1 MNTQQ
6 VFQQVRSRWLDW
18 QPNRQ
23 ILADSLGSKPSKPTQ
38 RGSDGFDGSYLGEIA
53 KIEIEP
59 NTAQASLDVLNRAG
73 VRIMKLA
80 DATSIGVWSD
90 LDGPEIRCALRT
102 LEMDGLPVRHLEGD
116 GIPSKYKYRKIDGG
130 GNA

>member
-1 MNTQQ
+1 MRTHTTPM
-6 VFQQVRSRWLDW
+6 RSRWLDW
-18 QPNRQ
+18 HPDPQ

-59 NTAQASLDVLNRAG
+59 NTEQASLDVLNRAG
-73 VRIMKLA
+73 VRIMRLVEG
-80 DATSIGVWSD
+80 TTIGVWNDS
-90 LDGPEIRCALRT
+90 DGPEIRGALRT
-102 LEMDGLPVRHLEGD
+102 LKMDCLPVRHLDGD